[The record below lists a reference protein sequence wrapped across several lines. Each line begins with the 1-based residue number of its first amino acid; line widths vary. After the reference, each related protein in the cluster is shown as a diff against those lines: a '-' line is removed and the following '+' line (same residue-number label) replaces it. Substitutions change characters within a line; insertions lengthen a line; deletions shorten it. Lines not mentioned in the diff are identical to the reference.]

1 MQVMHL
7 CVFATIHGVRV
18 SMNSRALPRACQEH
32 HASVHRHDRVDG
44 HAEHDHDHAYLD
56 AHGETTQAQA
66 QAQTPSQAPHDAL
79 SRWASM
85 LM

>member
-66 QAQTPSQAPHDAL
+66 QTPSQAPYAAL

-85 LM
+85 PM

>member
-1 MQVMHL
+1 MQVMYL
-7 CVFATIHGVRV
+7 CAFATIHGVCV

-66 QAQTPSQAPHDAL
+66 QTPSQAPYAAL
-79 SRWASM
+79 SSWASM
-85 LM
+85 PM